1 MSIFKI
7 QVKKT
12 KEEKYAARIVERM
25 NQFTNDD
32 IYSRKDTKIYYDNN
46 TKFIDVAPLF
56 RAGIS
61 DVGVAYSFKELAQ
74 YQQDYH
80 SEQMSLYPTD

>member
-7 QVKKT
+7 EVKKT
-12 KEEKYAARIVERM
+12 RVEKYAARIVERM
-25 NQFTNDD
+25 NQFTTDD
-32 IYSRKDTKIYYDNN
+32 IYSRKGTKIFYDNN
-46 TKFIDVAPLF
+46 SKFLDVAPLF

-61 DVGVAYSFKELAQ
+61 DVGVAYSFKELVQ

-80 SEQMSLYPTD
+80 SNQMSLYPTD